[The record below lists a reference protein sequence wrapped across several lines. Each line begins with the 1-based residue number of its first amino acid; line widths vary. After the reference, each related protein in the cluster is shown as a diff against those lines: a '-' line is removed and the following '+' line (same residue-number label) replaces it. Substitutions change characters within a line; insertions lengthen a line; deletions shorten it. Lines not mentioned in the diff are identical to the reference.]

1 MMTRRMQRMAQAN
14 RAQQPQGA
22 PRQTMIAGQPHMLAY
37 INEAERQMLKRAGGA
52 EAPGPA
58 GIPAYWELFKPS
70 TWGDGKGYQGTGLGG
85 GGVDT
90 SFADD
95 VLDNP
100 SNFLPGA
107 SSDSDNNNVNDYDEF
122 QAVYNTQLVDAQQ
135 NPYGMSTAD
144 GVYTGNSYGGNSGTG
159 NSTTTSGSGNTASAP
174 VNTGPTP
181 EELAEQARQAALD
194 AALGRLAKAF
204 GFATDDYFTGLGTSY
219 REGGLSES
227 FQTAYDDAQRG
238 IMDQFKAQGLLTQ
251 SDVDDEMGILTA
263 ALGGEEGR
271 LDNIV
276 SSYVDANRNYVS
288 GGRSSIENT
297 LRGLGSA
304 EAINAFNIDS
314 AVQPYKEPTEQ
325 AVVDFFTDFV
335 KRAYDP
341 SYNVDPTA
349 VASGNPKRVSDSVD
363 QQGANSSPSALSG
376 IFDPVSGNS
385 SKVIK

>member
-1 MMTRRMQRMAQAN
+1 MYKRVEKLRRQNA
-14 RAQQPQGA
+14 A
-22 PRQTMIAGQPHMLAY
+22 PRQARLMGKPHMLAY

-58 GIPAYWELFKPS
+58 GIPVYGF
-70 TWGDGKGYQGTGLGG
+70 WGDVWDEITSGGKAETETFNGG

-95 VLDNP
+95 VLANTDDY
-100 SNFLPGA
+100 LPPQFGGSEDA
-107 SSDSDNNNVNDYDEF
+107 DNNGVNDYDEF
-122 QAVYNTQLVDAQQ
+122 QVVYNTQLVDAQQ
-135 NPYGMSTAD
+135 NPTGMSTAD
-144 GVYTGNSYGGNSGTG
+144 GVYTGDPYGGNTGTG
-159 NSTTTSGSGNTASAP
+159 SSTTTTSGGGNTVSAP

-181 EELAEQARQAALD
+181 EELAEQARKAALD

-204 GFATDDYFTGLGTSY
+204 GFATDDYFSSLGTSY
-219 REGGLSES
+219 REGGLSDA

-238 IMDQFKAQGLLTQ
+238 IMDQFKAQGLLSQ
-251 SDVDDEMGILTA
+251 SDVDDEMGILTS

-288 GGRSSIENT
+288 GGRSSIEDT

-304 EAINAFNIDS
+304 EAINAFNIDA

-349 VASGNPKRVSDSVD
+349 VASGGPKRVSESVD
-363 QQGANSSPSALSG
+363 ESGVSGQPSSLAG

-385 SKVIK
+385 AKVIK